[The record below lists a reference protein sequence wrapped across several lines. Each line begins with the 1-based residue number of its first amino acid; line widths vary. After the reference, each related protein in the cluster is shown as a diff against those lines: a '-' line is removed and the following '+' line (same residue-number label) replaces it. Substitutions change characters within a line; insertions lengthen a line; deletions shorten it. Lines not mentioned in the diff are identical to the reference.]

1 MTRKMISLAGVLVAV
16 FSFTVG
22 SDDAEARHG
31 RGRRHRCCQQQC
43 HTGYQHHVNQ
53 GYHNQGGNGQ
63 CCQQSGGNGYQQN
76 TNYGYRNDG
85 QQQAG
90 QYGHGQA
97 TYGTTAVAIDA
108 GQPAAAV
115 QATAPVP
122 NN

>member
-1 MTRKMISLAGVLVAV
+1 MTRKMFSLAGVLVAV

-22 SDDAEARHG
+22 GADVEARHC
-31 RGRRHRCCQQQC
+31 RSHRNHRCCSNGHQ
-43 HTGYQHHVNQ
+43 HANHVYQ
-53 GYHNQGGNGQ
+53 NQGGNGQ
-63 CCQQSGGNGYQQN
+63 CCQQSGNNAYQQN

-85 QQQAG
+85 LQQAG
-90 QYGHGQA
+90 NNGHGQA
-97 TYGTTAVAIDA
+97 TYGSAAVAIDA